1 MFKITLESTWTHNG
15 ITRNWIKYLKVNEIE
30 EVFNFY
36 KLDDI
41 LEIKNANTSLTR
53 TPKDNIIEFK
63 IKTLCTT

>member
-41 LEIKNANTSLTR
+41 LEI
-53 TPKDNIIEFK
+53 EE
-63 IKTLCTT
+63 C